1 MIPVLVFTLVYNVP
15 KFFELYTERVPVDEA
30 GRELINSTLAEANWT
45 MIVLRPTEL
54 RLDEWYIRIYILWM
68 NLIVQIVVPFALL
81 VFLNIKIFQR
91 VKQLEARIARNSFG
105 FAHSLSKEKD
115 DEKASN
121 GGGGCLECGRGFLGE
136 VLINFS
142 DAQEEQSTGLI

>member
-1 MIPVLVFTLVYNVP
+1 MSVVSEISYISVWNSNVVHNSD
-15 KFFELYTERVPVDEA
+15 EEAIYTIE
-30 GRELINSTLAEANWT
+30 
-45 MIVLRPTEL
+45 PTRMRTDPL
-54 RLDEWYIRIYILWM
+54 YIRVYILWM

-105 FAHSLSKEKD
+105 FAHSLSREKD

-136 VLINFS
+136 MMINFS

>member
-68 NLIVQIVVPFALL
+68 NFVLQIIGPFILLIVLNVLTYKKILAFERTLSDTLRIRGAIQHHILL
-81 VFLNIKIFQR
+81 R
-91 VKQLEARIARNSFG
+91 
-105 FAHSLSKEKD
+105 
-115 DEKASN
+115 
-121 GGGGCLECGRGFLGE
+121 
-136 VLINFS
+136 
-142 DAQEEQSTGLI
+142 T

>member
-68 NLIVQIVVPFALL
+68 NLLLHIIGPFILLIV
-81 VFLNIKIFQR
+81 LNVRTYNKIKDFER
-91 VKQLEARIARNSFG
+91 TLNDTLRI
-105 FAHSLSKEKD
+105 
-115 DEKASN
+115 
-121 GGGGCLECGRGFLGE
+121 RGEIQYTLKTPNDNHWE
-136 VLINFS
+136 NNH
-142 DAQEEQSTGLI
+142 QSS